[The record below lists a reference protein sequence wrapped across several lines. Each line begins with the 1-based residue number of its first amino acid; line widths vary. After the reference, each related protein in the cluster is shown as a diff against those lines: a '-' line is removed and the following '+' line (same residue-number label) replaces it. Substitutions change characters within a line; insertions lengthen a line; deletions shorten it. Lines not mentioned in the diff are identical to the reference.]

1 MILEFK
7 VENFRSFKE
16 EQILSFE
23 ATSDTLAEE
32 YFCVQK
38 PKVKILKMA
47 VVYGANA
54 SGKSN
59 LLTALDY
66 LRFLIIMPKNDKK
79 LKTDFVPF
87 LLDNSSRQK
96 PGRFEITFFI
106 NDTKYIYS
114 LKLNNDIIIEET
126 LNYYPSTRS
135 ANIFRRLDDN
145 GLAKIEVGPRMKLK
159 KADEAVLQGN
169 TLPNMTVVS
178 AFAKSNIVFPELEKV
193 YNYFLDGFKTIIRS
207 DISLFNWATQ
217 YIQESNIDK
226 KIIIDLLSKADFN
239 IVNFE
244 IKEEEIEFEYED
256 KPILQVFKQLFKK
269 KSEELTQG
277 FFKTLTVDFSHSV
290 KSNPTE
296 EVFLLSPD
304 NESDGTLRYFGLAT
318 MMMLLIEENTFLPI
332 DELENSLHPDLFT
345 HFINTFL
352 MNSKE
357 SQLLFTTHNVNF
369 LEFDDLRKDVVWF
382 TEKKEDAST
391 QLFALEEFDIRKDLS
406 YSKAYKTGKFGAKP
420 NLSIF
425 K

>member
-7 VENFRSFKE
+7 VENFRSFRE
-16 EQILSFE
+16 EQVLSFE

-47 VVYGANA
+47 VIYGANA

-87 LLDNSSRQK
+87 LLDNSSRLK
-96 PGRFEITFFI
+96 PGRFEITFFS

-178 AFAKSNIVFPELEKV
+178 AFAKSNIIFPELEKV
-193 YNYFLDGFKTIIRS
+193 YNYFLNGFKTIIRS
-207 DISLFNWATQ
+207 DTSLFNWATQ
-217 YIQESNIDK
+217 HIQESKIDK
-226 KIIIDLLSKADFN
+226 TLIINLLRKADFN

-244 IKEEEIEFEYED
+244 IKEEDMELED
-256 KPILQVFKQLFKK
+256 NDKQIFKQLFKK
-269 KSEELTQG
+269 KGDELPQD

-290 KSNPTE
+290 KNNPSD
-296 EVFLLSPD
+296 EVFMLSPD

-369 LEFDDLRKDVVWF
+369 LDFDDLRKDVVWF

-391 QLFALEEFDIRKDLS
+391 QLFALEEFDIRKGLS